1 MGWAERDLTQ
11 MPDVLTAS
19 ESQSEAL
26 CNHIP
31 FYMAK
36 DQ

>member
-31 FYMAK
+31 FDMAK
-36 DQ
+36 DH